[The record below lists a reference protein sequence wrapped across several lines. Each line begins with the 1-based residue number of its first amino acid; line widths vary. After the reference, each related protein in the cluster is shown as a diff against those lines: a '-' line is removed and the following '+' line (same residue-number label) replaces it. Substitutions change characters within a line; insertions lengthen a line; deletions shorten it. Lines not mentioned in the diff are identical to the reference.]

1 MNDKVND
8 AFSGCHPFL
17 NFFTSLWYFVYNVQS
32 ASGISTDFIYRS
44 SDVCLSSEW
53 MEKNIKTEFSHNVA
67 RSFNCSI
74 IKSAV

>member
-17 NFFTSLWYFVYNVQS
+17 NFFLLRCGIFVYNVQS

-53 MEKNIKTEFSHNVA
+53 MEKTLKQNFSHKRCPV
-67 RSFNCSI
+67 F
-74 IKSAV
+74 